1 MAEINPNWARWIVT
15 SLAVYFKA
23 IADDVGIE
31 FLVAGVDERESE
43 TVETDHAELRVNG
56 PFIRQ
61 LSSGY
66 FRLDV
71 DSNILL
77 SDFIGGSE
85 NPYKL
90 IDWAGKFQQAAER
103 SIPVYRYGP
112 DTSVDDGSLLGCL
125 SVRGGK
131 NGSDIYQFG
140 QVNANDRIRQVS
152 VDTRHWMFLTVLE

>member
-1 MAEINPNWARWIVT
+1 MAEINPNWAHWIVT

-23 IADDVGIE
+23 IADDVEIE

-43 TVETDHAELRVNG
+43 KIEADHTELRVNG

-61 LSSGY
+61 LSAGY

-77 SDFIGGSE
+77 SDFIGGNE
-85 NPYKL
+85 NSYKL
-90 IDWAGKFQQAAER
+90 IDWAGKFQQAAEK

-112 DTSVDDGSLLGCL
+112 DTSVNDNSLLGCL

-140 QVNANDRIRQVS
+140 QVNHTGD
-152 VDTRHWMFLTVLE
+152 

>member
-1 MAEINPNWARWIVT
+1 MAEINPNWACWIVT
-15 SLAVYFKA
+15 SLAVYFKE

-31 FLVAGVDERESE
+31 FLVAGIDERESGKIK
-43 TVETDHAELRVNG
+43 VDYAELRING

-61 LSSGY
+61 LSEGY

-71 DSNILL
+71 DSNILF
-77 SDFIGGSE
+77 SDFISGSE

-90 IDWAGKFQQAAER
+90 IAWAGKFQQAAER

-112 DTSVDDGSLLGCL
+112 DASVDDGSLLGCL

-131 NGSDIYQFG
+131 NGSNIYQFG
-140 QVNANDRIRQVS
+140 QVNANDRVRQVS
-152 VDTRHWMFLTVLE
+152 VDTRHWMFLTLSE